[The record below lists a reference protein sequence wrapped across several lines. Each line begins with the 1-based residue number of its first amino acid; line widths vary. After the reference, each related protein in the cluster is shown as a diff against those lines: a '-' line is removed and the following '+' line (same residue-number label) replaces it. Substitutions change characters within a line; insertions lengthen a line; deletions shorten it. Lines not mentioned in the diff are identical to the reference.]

1 EAQRALFPIF
11 LGHIRPPDGCPVVA
25 FLAKKRDD
33 PVDFRQGHAVGSFLS
48 GPWGHRAVVVI
59 KMSVGA
65 QIQVWVV
72 ELSIEVFQGQ
82 SSFAAFVDD
91 AQDGCGC
98 AHLAY
103 LPCCASWS
111 PATLRPVMRCYRL
124 RGGACGASLPSWP

>member
-1 EAQRALFPIF
+1 
-11 LGHIRPPDGCPVVA
+11 HIRPPDGRPVVA

-33 PVDFRQGHAVGSFLS
+33 PVDVRQGHAVGCFLS
-48 GPWGHRAVVVI
+48 GSWGQRAVVVI
-59 KMSVGA
+59 QTSVGA

-72 ELSIEVFQGQ
+72 ELAIEVFQGQ

-91 AQDGCGC
+91 ALVVCGC
-98 AHLAY
+98 ALLAY

-124 RGGACGASLPSWP
+124 RGGA